1 MIDFIRDK
9 TEFEQFK
16 ARLNELFPNYTSF
29 ENNAFNNNFKYFLG
43 FEYSFVF
50 HKSFFE
56 KIKEYLIKIGNK
68 NLIFYTIDPSP
79 EKYFY
84 KNFNAYSI
92 LNISVNN
99 TDEELSKIMMDRSTE
114 ELAIVSDDI
123 AWFSDSND
131 WAIIGSRDWEIAVVG
146 FTSLETKEIFIK
158 SFGESA
164 DMFTSVEKQVE
175 ILDEMLNFN
184 NNEKNEYY
192 KLAKNYIDKV

>member
-1 MIDFIRDK
+1 MWKF
-9 TEFEQFK
+9 
-16 ARLNELFPNYTSF
+16 LVLF
-29 ENNAFNNNFKYFLG
+29 L
-43 FEYSFVF
+43 
-50 HKSFFE
+50 
-56 KIKEYLIKIGNK
+56 
-68 NLIFYTIDPSP
+68 
-79 EKYFY
+79 
-84 KNFNAYSI
+84 NFNAYSI

-99 TDEELSKIMMDRSTE
+99 TDAELSKIMMDRSTE

-164 DMFTSVEKQVE
+164 DMFTSVEKQAE

>member
-1 MIDFIRDK
+1 
-9 TEFEQFK
+9 
-16 ARLNELFPNYTSF
+16 
-29 ENNAFNNNFKYFLG
+29 
-43 FEYSFVF
+43 
-50 HKSFFE
+50 
-56 KIKEYLIKIGNK
+56 
-68 NLIFYTIDPSP
+68 
-79 EKYFY
+79 
-84 KNFNAYSI
+84 
-92 LNISVNN
+92 
-99 TDEELSKIMMDRSTE
+99 MMDRSTE

-164 DMFTSVEKQVE
+164 DMFTSVEKQAE